1 MGAHVSK
8 RKHEKKNSK
17 PRKRAKEKVSKV
29 IHQVKEPLSLLGT
42 LKEEGLANAI
52 NFLTMASAV
61 AGEARKNL
69 RMEAMKPQLK
79 ELVSSLGFAFRSDLD
94 RLEARLEELEQK
106 LSEREYEALSRD
118 DELDEE

>member
-1 MGAHVSK
+1 MA
-8 RKHEKKNSK
+8 KKKTAK
-17 PRKRAKEKVSKV
+17 PKKKTSSRPRRAKEKVSKV
-29 IHQVKEPLSLLGT
+29 IHQVKEPFSLLGT
-42 LKEEGLANAI
+42 LKEEGLSNAI
-52 NFLTMASAV
+52 HFLTMASAV

-69 RMEAMKPQLK
+69 RVDAVRPQLK

-118 DELDEE
+118 DEE